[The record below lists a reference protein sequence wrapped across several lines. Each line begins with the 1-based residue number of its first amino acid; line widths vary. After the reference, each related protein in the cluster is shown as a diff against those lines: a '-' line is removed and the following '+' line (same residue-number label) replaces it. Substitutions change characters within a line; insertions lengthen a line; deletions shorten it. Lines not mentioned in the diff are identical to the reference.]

1 MSKTKT
7 PSFILELPL
16 RVTSTQERRLLAQ
29 LEAARQV
36 YNACLGESLKRLAL
50 LRQSKAYQAA
60 RKLPQ
65 GPKKARTRT
74 LAFREANGAAGF
86 REYDLHAYAAQ
97 FNHCWLGDHLD
108 INTIQKLAT
117 RAFKAVQQHSF
128 GRRGRPRFKG
138 RNQMDTVEGKS
149 NGSGIRWR
157 EPSVEWLG
165 LKLEAIIDPDDPV
178 IAHGLSSRVKYVRLV
193 RRKIDGRNRFYLQL
207 VCEGKPY
214 QKPKNY
220 IGEGEVGLDQGPST
234 IAAVGEREAFLA
246 QFCAE
251 LETRQREIRVLQR
264 KIDRQRRANNP
275 DNYNLDGT
283 IRSGPKTWHKS
294 AHQLRTEVALAELY
308 RKQAAH
314 RKSLHGQLVNCI
326 LRMSNVIKI
335 EKLSYRAFQ
344 RMYGRSVGMRAP
356 GMFVVHLRRR
366 AGSAD
371 ALVDEFPT
379 HTTRLSQTCHGC
391 GTVAK
396 KPLSQRW
403 HRCKCG
409 VVAQRDLYSAFLA
422 KCVEGDRLNADR
434 ARREWSEGVD
444 DLLRAALSQIQEPAS
459 GSRNRALPSSFGL
472 PAAGW
477 RQSGSPVECRVKS
490 SETQDVVPSVVLSV
504 GRGELEEARWI
515 VGTSRL

>member
-1 MSKTKT
+1 
-7 PSFILELPL
+7 
-16 RVTSTQERRLLAQ
+16 LAR

-65 GPKKARTRT
+65 GPKKAKARA
-74 LAFREANGAAGF
+74 LAFREANAAAGF

-165 LKLEAIIDPDDPV
+165 LKLEAIIAVDDPV

-193 RRKIDGRNRFYLQL
+193 RRKINGRNRFYVQL

-220 IGEGEVGLDQGPST
+220 IGEGQVGLDQGPST

-251 LETRQREIRVLQR
+251 LETRQTEIRVLQR

-275 DNYNLDGT
+275 DNYNPDGT
-283 IRSGPKTWHKS
+283 IRPGARRWHKS

-314 RKSLHGQLVNCI
+314 RKSLHGQLVNRI
-326 LRMSNVIKI
+326 LRMGNVIKM

-356 GMFVVHLRRR
+356 GMFVVLLKRK
-366 AGSAD
+366 AESTD
-371 ALVDEFPT
+371 ASVDEFPT

-403 HRCKCG
+403 HECDCG
-409 VVAQRDLYSAFLA
+409 VIAQRDLYSAFLA
-422 KCVEGDRLNADR
+422 KCVEGERLNADH

-444 DLLRAALSQIQEPAS
+444 DLLQAALSDACQRWQAQPANGRT
-459 GSRNRALPSSFGL
+459 GSFRSPPSSFGL
-472 PAAGW
+472 SGR
-477 RQSGSPVECRVKS
+477 RQSGSPVEVYVKS
-490 SETQDVVPSVVLSV
+490 SETQDVVPPSRAV
-504 GRGELEEARWI
+504 GELEKARWI
-515 VGTSRL
+515 ARTSRL